1 MAVTSYFLFKIDI
14 QTYILIHIW
23 NKVELKVES
32 WLMNAVKFHLLVHP
46 PALRQTLEDSRA
58 QSLSFYKKCF
68 R

>member
-32 WLMNAVKFHLLVHP
+32 WLMNAVKFHLLVP